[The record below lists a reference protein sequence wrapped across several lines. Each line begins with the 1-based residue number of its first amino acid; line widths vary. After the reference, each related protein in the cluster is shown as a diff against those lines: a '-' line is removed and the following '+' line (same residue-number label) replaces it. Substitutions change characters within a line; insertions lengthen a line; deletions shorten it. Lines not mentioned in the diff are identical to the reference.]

1 VTTAWDN
8 SKFARVVPEGLL
20 NPLRRLKAVAL
31 RTPDRLLQRWAQRE
45 VLRRT
50 KCVVASG
57 PFAGMRFTERHVF
70 GAPMAKL
77 LGTYEM
83 ELRKIVEG
91 FLGVEFDGIVNIG
104 AGEGY
109 YAVGLASRIPS
120 LRVVAYESLESGR
133 KLIQEVADKNG
144 MRDRLELRGMCSRAA
159 LESLLEHGKRYLI
172 VADVE
177 GAEVELFHP
186 SVVALLSAST
196 LLVETHDFIVSGCTE
211 ELRERFRRT
220 HVVIP
225 VQSEER
231 SLDDFPLPL
240 LLPVKSKLW
249 LMNEGRPTQ
258 HGPMTWLVMS
268 PRPGN
273 ELVLR

>member
-1 VTTAWDN
+1 M
-8 SKFARVVPEGLL
+8 ARVVPEGLL
-20 NPLRRLKAVAL
+20 NPLRRAKAVAL
-31 RTPDRLLQRWAQRE
+31 GTPERLLQRWGERE

-57 PFAGMRFTERHVF
+57 PFVGMRFTERHVF

-83 ELRKIVEG
+83 ELGKVIEG
-91 FLGVEFDGIVNIG
+91 FVGAEFDGIVNIG

-109 YAVGLASRIPS
+109 YAVGLASRIPAI
-120 LRVVAYESLESGR
+120 RVVAYESLESGR
-133 KLIQEVADKNG
+133 KLIEEVAEENG
-144 MRDRLELRGMCSRAA
+144 MRDRLDLRGVCSREA
-159 LESLLEHGKRYLI
+159 LGSLLEPGKRYLI

-186 SVVALLSAST
+186 SVVALLTASS
-196 LLVETHDFIVSGCTE
+196 LLVEAHDFVVAGCTE
-211 ELRERFRRT
+211 ELTERFRRT

-225 VQSEER
+225 IQSKER
-231 SLDDFPLPL
+231 SLCDFPLRL
-240 LLPVKSKLW
+240 LLPVKTKLW

-258 HGPMTWLVMS
+258 HGPMIWLVMS
-268 PRPGN
+268 PRSVTN
-273 ELVLR
+273 